1 MQSVTKIVPV
11 VLSGGAG
18 TRLWPLSRELY
29 PKQLLPLVGDQTM
42 LQNTV
47 LRLSGVAG
55 LGAPLVVCN
64 DNHRFMV
71 AEQLRQVEQAA
82 DSVILEPVGRNTA
95 PAVAVAALQA
105 IEGGSDPILLVL
117 PADHVIRDAAALCDA
132 ISHGVDAVQDG
143 ALLTFGVVPTS
154 PETGYGYIRRGE
166 RLGDSGEESGV
177 RSKENNTP
185 HPSPLTPYSVS
196 SFVEKP
202 DLATAEGY
210 FASDDYYWNSGM
222 FLFKASAYLDELE
235 KHSPEMLTAC
245 RKAWAGRVTDLDFTR
260 LDAEAFAGCPAD
272 SIDYA
277 VMEKTERAVVIPL
290 AAGWSDV
297 GSWAALWDVG
307 ESDEQGNVTS
317 GDVIDVNCNDSYIY
331 AGSRLVAG
339 IGLQDVVV
347 VETADAVLVAA
358 KDQVQKVKQVVDQL
372 KKMERDEHLLHRR
385 VNRPWGA
392 YEGLDAGDGFLV
404 KRITVNP
411 GARLSLQRHQHR
423 AEHWIVVRGVA
434 EITRENVIQTLEAN
448 QSFYIPIG
456 DKHRL
461 ANPGNEILEIIE
473 VQTGERLVEDD
484 IERFEDEYGR

>member
-1 MQSVTKIVPV
+1 MKSKTNIIPV

-29 PKQLLPLVGDQTM
+29 PKQLLPLVGERTM
-42 LQNTV
+42 LQDTV
-47 LRLSGVAG
+47 LRLSGLAD
-55 LGAPLVVCN
+55 LGASLVVCN

-95 PAVAVAALQA
+95 PAVAVAALRALEMGQEMA
-105 IEGGSDPILLVL
+105 DGSEPILLVL
-117 PADHVIRDAAALCDA
+117 PADHVIRNAAALCAA
-132 ISHGVDAVQDG
+132 IDDGVDAVQGG
-143 ALLTFGVVPTS
+143 ALLTFGIVPTA

-166 RLGDSGEESGV
+166 RRMASGGKPNLQSPAPDIFDV
-177 RSKENNTP
+177 RE
-185 HPSPLTPYSVS
+185 
-196 SFVEKP
+196 FVEKP
-202 DLATAEGY
+202 DLATAESY
-210 FASDDYYWNSGM
+210 LASGDYYWNSGM
-222 FLFKASAYLDELE
+222 FLFKASAYLDELG
-235 KHSPEMLTAC
+235 KQAPEMLTAC
-245 RKAWAGRVTDLDFTR
+245 REAWAGRVADLDFTR
-260 LDAEAFAGCPAD
+260 LDVEAFTACPAD

-297 GSWAALWDVG
+297 GSWAALWEVG
-307 ESDEQGNVTS
+307 ESDEQGNVIS

-331 AGSRLVAG
+331 SGSRLVAG
-339 IGLQDVVV
+339 IGLQNVVV

-372 KKMERDEHLLHRR
+372 KKLERDEHLLHRR

-411 GARLSLQRHQHR
+411 GARLSLQRHKHR
-423 AEHWIVVRGVA
+423 AEHWIVVRGIA

-461 ANPGNEILEIIE
+461 SNPGNEILEIIE
-473 VQTGERLVEDD
+473 VQTGERLSEDD